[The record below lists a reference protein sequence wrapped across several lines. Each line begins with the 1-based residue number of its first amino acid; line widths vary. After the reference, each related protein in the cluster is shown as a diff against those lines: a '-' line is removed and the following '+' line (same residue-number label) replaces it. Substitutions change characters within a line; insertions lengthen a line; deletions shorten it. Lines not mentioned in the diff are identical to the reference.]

1 MCKTLHTLTGFLS
14 ITGPIGGVVRF
25 PWAKGHKVTSQPW
38 SCPHLC
44 LTEKPPGGG
53 GVWRPDQAE
62 AGLDEGALRNRGLHP
77 MPSRD
82 ICSPPVSQAHSSPA
96 LGQMPGHE
104 PVPNVPAPTVQ
115 SSFYPQARSRGR
127 GRGWIAEALEGSW
140 HFRPPRAM
148 LLTVRLS

>member
-1 MCKTLHTLTGFLS
+1 MCKTLHTLAGFLS

-38 SCPHLC
+38 SCPHLGASLSSKGVGKTSQPWSCPHLC

-53 GVWRPDQAE
+53 GVWRPEAE
-62 AGLDEGALRNRGLHP
+62 AGLDEGALRNRGLHL

-96 LGQMPGHE
+96 LGQVPGMN
-104 PVPNVPAPTVQ
+104 PCPMSLSQ
-115 SSFYPQARSRGR
+115 LSSPRSTPKQGPEE
-127 GRGWIAEALEGSW
+127 GAEAG
-140 HFRPPRAM
+140 
-148 LLTVRLS
+148 